1 MWGLLTDYATEG
13 LHRHLKQVECALLEC
28 SSDPG
33 VKGSGASGRL
43 RE

>member
-1 MWGLLTDYATEG
+1 VHFWRED
-13 LHRHLKQVECALLEC
+13 EC

-43 RE
+43 TE